1 MAAAPYLLLLSLAV
15 RVAVTYLMPNGSN
28 FIDLHVYVDGAA
40 AIDRGELYQF
50 TYHPPT
56 PPLPLQFT
64 YPPFAA
70 LLFYPLHYLPFP
82 LVGFCWQVG
91 VAAAL
96 YGGVSLSLR
105 LLGRHDVKSAML
117 WTAVGVWI
125 EPARHLFELG
135 QVGALLMVMVLGA
148 VYSGRWWLSGV
159 LVGLA
164 AGVKLTPAIS
174 GLFFLG
180 ARRWAVVV
188 SSAVV
193 FIATVVLSVVVL
205 REQGTYYF
213 TDLLGRA
220 DRIGQVGLATNQSL
234 RGVVAF
240 VSGSDAGYGP
250 VLIALVVLTVV
261 LAVPAWRAVDP
272 DDRLG
277 RILVVMT
284 VGLLVSPVS
293 WTHHW
298 VWLLPLIMW
307 LLYGSLSARTRFLG
321 WCWMVL
327 AYAGSPWVVQALRD
341 GGEITVTTW
350 YIALTGSAYVW
361 GALLTLA
368 YLALLSRRSS

>member
-1 MAAAPYLLLLSLAV
+1 MRL
-15 RVAVTYLMPNGSN
+15 AVTYLVPNGSN

-40 AIDRGELYQF
+40 AIDRGELYVF
-50 TYHPPT
+50 TYRPAA

-82 LVGFCWQVG
+82 LVGLCWQVG

-96 YGGVSLSLR
+96 YAGVSLSLR
-105 LLGRHDVKSAML
+105 LLGRYDAKSAML
-117 WTAVGVWI
+117 WTALGVWM
-125 EPARHLFELG
+125 EPSRHLFELG
-135 QVGALLMVMVLGA
+135 QVGALLMAMVLGA
-148 VYSGRWWLSGV
+148 VYSGRWWISGL

-174 GLFFLG
+174 GLFFVG

-193 FIATVVLSVVVL
+193 FVGTVVLSVVAL
-205 REQGTYYF
+205 GPQGTFYF

-220 DRIGQVGLATNQSL
+220 ERIGQVDLTTNQSL
-234 RGVVAF
+234 RGVLAF
-240 VSGSDAGYGP
+240 VVGRDDGYGP
-250 VLIALVVLTVV
+250 VLIALVVLTMA
-261 LAVPAWRAVDP
+261 LAALAWRAIDA

-277 RILVVMT
+277 RVLVVMT

-298 VWLLPLIMW
+298 VWLLPLIIW
-307 LLYGSLSARTRFLG
+307 LLYGSLRARTRLLG

-327 AYAGSPWVVQALRD
+327 AFVGSPWVVQALRD
-341 GGEITVTTW
+341 SGETTGTTW
-350 YIALTGSAYVW
+350 YVALAGGAYVW
-361 GALLTLA
+361 GVLVTLA
-368 YLALLSRRSS
+368 YLAMLNRRSR